1 MAFDRGSSRYY
12 FLCSKIHFFGMTE
25 IYLSVT
31 IACIFDNMIENIK
44 TLFYKI
50 TFCIISSKVYRCV
63 RIDKLKPCE
72 IFCLIELN
80 KIL

>member
-31 IACIFDNMIENIK
+31 IDCIFDNMIENIK
-44 TLFYKI
+44 
-50 TFCIISSKVYRCV
+50 
-63 RIDKLKPCE
+63 
-72 IFCLIELN
+72 IFVL
-80 KIL
+80 

>member
-31 IACIFDNMIENIK
+31 IA
-44 TLFYKI
+44 Y
-50 TFCIISSKVYRCV
+50 
-63 RIDKLKPCE
+63 
-72 IFCLIELN
+72 
-80 KIL
+80 ILDEDHQN

>member
-31 IACIFDNMIENIK
+31 VARIFDNMIERNKNVCSIK
-44 TLFYKI
+44 LHFAL
-50 TFCIISSKVYRCV
+50 YRQRYTKCKN
-63 RIDKLKPCE
+63 R
-72 IFCLIELN
+72 
-80 KIL
+80 